1 MLLTV
6 IFYECICARS
16 GCTSHT
22 LILLDNLYR
31 VKFTRSAQQIL
42 THHIST
48 SCYCAEVERI
58 HQWHTNIAGQLLHGS
73 VYRKCVQCS
82 KFLHISHCHW
92 LIIWFNAIET
102 NGTPI
107 VVLPVLY
114 QNELSWQLLHVQ
126 KTTGST
132 QQIVLTRHISPLQ
145 PLQRRDFVV
154 HFGEK

>member
-48 SCYCAEVERI
+48 CCCCAKVERI
-58 HQWHTNIAGQLLHGS
+58 HQWYTNIAGQLLHGS
-73 VYRKCVQCS
+73 VYRKCVHS
-82 KFLHISHCHW
+82 GKFLHTSHCHW
-92 LIIWFNAIET
+92 LCDAIET
-102 NGTPI
+102 NGTHI
-107 VVLPVLY
+107 VVLPRTVLY
-114 QNELSWQLLHVQ
+114 QNELLWQLLHVQ

-132 QQIVLTRHISPLQ
+132 QQIVLTSHISPLQ
-145 PLQRRDFVV
+145 PIQRRDFVR